1 MCGDD
6 DAANGDGSA
15 GARGPLARMTDRGSD
30 VDDAAAPAA
39 PNGVDV
45 VPVSAEAAPIPA
57 PAPPEAAPL
66 RAVPVAAGDPVPRW
80 LRSGAAI
87 AWRLLVVVAAIA
99 VTAYA
104 LAYLRIV
111 VLPVIV
117 AVLVSTVLRPPTRWL
132 IRHRFSSGAAALTVL
147 LAAIAL
153 LVCALAMAGA
163 AVARQV
169 SDLAD
174 SVQEGIREAGDALSE
189 PPFNVSDAD
198 IDRYIDNAGEQ
209 LSDSSGALTG
219 GVVHGAVIAGE
230 VITGLIITL
239 LLLFFFLKDGPSIW
253 RWIVD
258 TFGGRRGRQ
267 LDELAR
273 RSYFALTGYV
283 RGLFLVGAADATMI
297 GAGLAILGVPL
308 VIPLM
313 LLTFLAAFVPLIG
326 AFTAGLAAVLIA
338 LVDGGVVTALIVLGL
353 VVAVQQVEG
362 HLLYPLIMG
371 RTIHIHPIAVI
382 LALATGGILA
392 GIIGVFI
399 SVPILTL
406 AATALAYAR
415 ELRESAAAAPPG
427 PAPRSS

>member
-1 MCGDD
+1 MTADRQRPGDVEPDRDEASAPAVPPPDD
-6 DAANGDGSA
+6 D
-15 GARGPLARMTDRGSD
+15 PP
-30 VDDAAAPAA
+30 VAP
-39 PNGVDV
+39 
-45 VPVSAEAAPIPA
+45 E
-57 PAPPEAAPL
+57 APPVPAGSED
-66 RAVPVAAGDPVPRW
+66 VPVAAPAGLPPATDPVPRW

-87 AWRLLVVVAAIA
+87 AWRLLVLVAAIA
-99 VTAYA
+99 LAAYA

-111 VLPVIV
+111 VLPIIV
-117 AVLVSTVLRPPTRWL
+117 AILVSTVLSPATRWL
-132 IRHRFSSGAAALTVL
+132 TRHRFSDGAAALTVL
-147 LAAIAL
+147 LGAIAVL
-153 LVCALAMAGA
+153 ATALTMAGA

-169 SDLAD
+169 ADLGD

-189 PPFNVSDAD
+189 PPFDVSQAD
-198 IDRYIDNAGEQ
+198 IDRYIDNAGDQ

-219 GVVHGAVIAGE
+219 GVVHGAVLAGE
-230 VITGLIITL
+230 VITGLIIML
-239 LLLFFFLKDGPSIW
+239 LLLFFFLKDGPKLW
-253 RWIVD
+253 RWVVD
-258 TFGGRRGRQ
+258 TFGGRQRTR

-283 RGLFLVGAADATMI
+283 RGLVLVGAADATMI

-326 AFTAGLAAVLIA
+326 AFSAGLAAVLIA
-338 LVDGGVVTALIVLGL
+338 LVDGGLVTALIVLGL
-353 VVAVQQVEG
+353 VIAVQQVEG

-399 SVPILTL
+399 SVPILTV
-406 AATALAYAR
+406 AATALAFAR
-415 ELRESAAAAPPG
+415 DTRGPPVQAPAPAPPP
-427 PAPRSS
+427 PAPAQPG

>member
-1 MCGDD
+1 MTADRQRPADLEPDGVEESAPSVAQSDD
-6 DAANGDGSA
+6 SSPEAS
-15 GARGPLARMTDRGSD
+15 
-30 VDDAAAPAA
+30 AAAPAPA
-39 PNGVDV
+39 GVDAV
-45 VPVSAEAAPIPA
+45 AVATPAGVPPA
-57 PAPPEAAPL
+57 T
-66 RAVPVAAGDPVPRW
+66 DPVPRW

-87 AWRLLVVVAAIA
+87 AWRLLVLGAAIA
-99 VTAYA
+99 LVAYA

-117 AVLVSTVLRPPTRWL
+117 ALLISTVLGPPTRWL
-132 IRHRFSSGAAALTVL
+132 TRHRFSDGAAALTVL
-147 LAAIAL
+147 LAALAAL
-153 LVCALAMAGA
+153 GTALTMAGA

-189 PPFNVSDAD
+189 PPFNLSQAD
-198 IDRYIDNAGEQ
+198 IDRYIDNAGDQ

-219 GVVHGAVIAGE
+219 GVVHGAVLAGE

-239 LLLFFFLKDGPSIW
+239 LLLFFFLKDGPKIW
-253 RWIVD
+253 RWVVD
-258 TFGGRRGRQ
+258 TFGGRQRAR
-267 LDELAR
+267 LDELAL

-283 RGLFLVGAADATMI
+283 RGLVLVGAADATMI

-326 AFTAGLAAVLIA
+326 AFSAGLAAVLIA

-353 VVAVQQVEG
+353 VIAVQQVEG

-399 SVPILTL
+399 SVPILTV
-406 AATALAYAR
+406 AATALKYAR
-415 ELRESAAAAPPG
+415 DTREAPPPVAAQPG
-427 PAPRSS
+427 

>member
-1 MCGDD
+1 MKADPQRSAKNDTDGVE
-6 DAANGDGSA
+6 AAAQSPPVDGEEPTVPEPPPPTA
-15 GARGPLARMTDRGSD
+15 PAPA
-30 VDDAAAPAA
+30 VAPAAPAA
-39 PNGVDV
+39 RPD
-45 VPVSAEAAPIPA
+45 
-57 PAPPEAAPL
+57 
-66 RAVPVAAGDPVPRW
+66 AGDPVPRW

-87 AWRLLVVVAAIA
+87 AWRLLALLAAIA
-99 VTAYA
+99 LTAYA

-132 IRHRFSSGAAALTVL
+132 TRHRFSDGAAAATVL
-147 LAAIAL
+147 LAAIAV
-153 LVCALAMAGA
+153 LVAALTMAGA

-169 SDLAD
+169 SDLAE

-189 PPFNVSDAD
+189 PPFNLSDAD
-198 IDRYIDNAGEQ
+198 IDRYIDNAADQ

-239 LLLFFFLKDGPSIW
+239 LLLFFFLKDGPGMW
-253 RWIVD
+253 RWVVD
-258 TFGGRRGRQ
+258 TFGGRQRTR
-267 LDELAR
+267 LDEMAR

-283 RGLFLVGAADATMI
+283 RGLVLVGAADATLI

-326 AFTAGLAAVLIA
+326 AFSAGLAAVLIA
-338 LVDGGVVTALIVLGL
+338 LVDGGVVTALIVLAL
-353 VVAVQQVEG
+353 VVAVQQIEG
-362 HLLYPLIMG
+362 HLLYPIIMG

-382 LALATGGILA
+382 VALATGGILA

-399 SVPILTL
+399 SVPILTV
-406 AATALAYAR
+406 AATALTHVR
-415 ELRESAAAAPPG
+415 ETRAPPVPAAAESG
-427 PAPRSS
+427 

>member
-1 MCGDD
+1 MTADPQPSVDPTSGAKEAPPPLPEPVER
-6 DAANGDGSA
+6 AAAEPTPPD
-15 GARGPLARMTDRGSD
+15 PP
-30 VDDAAAPAA
+30 AAPAQ
-39 PNGVDV
+39 
-45 VPVSAEAAPIPA
+45 PA
-57 PAPPEAAPL
+57 GPSAPL
-66 RAVPVAAGDPVPRW
+66 DDPVPRW

-87 AWRLLVVVAAIA
+87 GWRLLVVVAA
-99 VTAYA
+99 VGVSAYA

-111 VLPVIV
+111 VLPIIV
-117 AVLVSTVLRPPTRWL
+117 AVLVSTILRPPTRWL
-132 IRHRFSSGAAALTVL
+132 TRHRFSDGAAALTVL
-147 LAAIAL
+147 LAAIAV
-153 LVCALAMAGA
+153 LVAALSMAGA

-174 SVQEGIREAGDALSE
+174 SVERGIREAGDALSE
-189 PPFNVSDAD
+189 PPFNLSDAD

-219 GVVHGAVIAGE
+219 GLVHGAVVAGE
-230 VITGLIITL
+230 VVTGLIITL

-253 RWIVD
+253 RWVVD
-258 TFGGRRGRQ
+258 TFGGRQRAR

-283 RGLFLVGAADATMI
+283 RGLVLVGAADATMI

-313 LLTFLAAFVPLIG
+313 LLTFLGAFIPLIG
-326 AFTAGLAAVLIA
+326 AFSAGLAAVLIA

-353 VVAVQQVEG
+353 VIAVQQVEG

-392 GIIGVFI
+392 GIIGIFI
-399 SVPILTL
+399 SVPILTV
-406 AATALAYAR
+406 AATALAYTR
-415 ELRESAAAAPPG
+415 ELRESEAPPPPPPSAAPPT
-427 PAPRSS
+427 

>member
-1 MCGDD
+1 
-6 DAANGDGSA
+6 
-15 GARGPLARMTDRGSD
+15 
-30 VDDAAAPAA
+30 
-39 PNGVDV
+39 
-45 VPVSAEAAPIPA
+45 
-57 PAPPEAAPL
+57 
-66 RAVPVAAGDPVPRW
+66 VPRW

-87 AWRLLVVVAAIA
+87 GWRLLVLVAAIA

-111 VLPVIV
+111 VLPIIV

-132 IRHRFSSGAAALTVL
+132 TRHRFSDGAAALTVL
-147 LAAIAL
+147 LAAIAV
-153 LVCALAMAGA
+153 LVAALTMAGA

-189 PPFNVSDAD
+189 PPFNLSDAD
-198 IDRYIDNAGEQ
+198 IDRYIDNVGEQ
-209 LSDSSGALTG
+209 LSDSGGALTD
-219 GVVHGAVIAGE
+219 GVVHGAVVAGE

-253 RWIVD
+253 RWIVE
-258 TFGGRRGRQ
+258 TFGGRQRTR

-283 RGLFLVGAADATMI
+283 RGLVLVGAADATMI

-308 VIPLM
+308 VVPLM
-313 LLTFLAAFVPLIG
+313 LLTFLGAFIPLIG

-353 VVAVQQVEG
+353 VIAVQQIEG

-392 GIIGVFI
+392 GIIGIFI

-415 ELRESAAAAPPG
+415 ESREAPP
-427 PAPRSS
+427 PAPPPAHTQPA

>member
-1 MCGDD
+1 
-6 DAANGDGSA
+6 
-15 GARGPLARMTDRGSD
+15 MTDGEIEPDKAPAPAGRRPRKGVPAAEPVPD
-30 VDDAAAPAA
+30 PAPEPDPAAA
-39 PNGVDV
+39 
-45 VPVSAEAAPIPA
+45 AEPESA
-57 PAPPEAAPL
+57 PAPPDLLAAAPP
-66 RAVPVAAGDPVPRW
+66 APPPAADPVPRW

-87 AWRLLVVVAAIA
+87 GWRLLVLAAATA

-111 VLPVIV
+111 VLPIIV

-132 IRHRFSSGAAALTVL
+132 IRHRFSDGAAALTVL
-147 LAAIAL
+147 LGAIVLLITAL
-153 LVCALAMAGA
+153 TMAGA

-174 SVQEGIREAGDALSE
+174 SVQEGIREAGAALSE
-189 PPFNVSDAD
+189 PPFNLSDAD
-198 IDRYIDNAGEQ
+198 IDRYIDNAGDQ

-219 GVVHGAVIAGE
+219 GVLHGAVVAGE

-258 TFGGRRGRQ
+258 TFGGRQSRR

-283 RGLFLVGAADATMI
+283 RGLVLVGAADATMI

-415 ELRESAAAAPPG
+415 ELRDDDDGGGKAGRPAAAGA
-427 PAPRSS
+427 AE

>member
-1 MCGDD
+1 MTVDRQRPGDPTPD
-6 DAANGDGSA
+6 GDEDPVPSVAAPGGDAPLVTDAAPEHAEPEPEPD
-15 GARGPLARMTDRGSD
+15 P
-30 VDDAAAPAA
+30 APAA
-39 PNGVDV
+39 PSRL
-45 VPVSAEAAPIPA
+45 PPA
-57 PAPPEAAPL
+57 T
-66 RAVPVAAGDPVPRW
+66 DPVPRW

-87 AWRLLVVVAAIA
+87 AWRLLALAAAIA
-99 VTAYA
+99 LTAYA

-111 VLPVIV
+111 VLPIIV
-117 AVLVSTVLRPPTRWL
+117 AVLVSTVLGPPTRWL
-132 IRHRFSSGAAALTVL
+132 TRHRFSDGAAALTVL
-147 LAAIAL
+147 LGAIGL
-153 LVCALAMAGA
+153 LVTALTMAGA

-174 SVQEGIREAGDALSE
+174 SVQEGIREAGEALSE
-189 PPFNVSDAD
+189 PPFNLSQGD
-198 IDRYIDNAGEQ
+198 IDRYIDNAGDQ

-219 GVVHGAVIAGE
+219 GLVHGAVLAGE
-230 VITGLIITL
+230 VITGLILTL
-239 LLLFFFLKDGPSIW
+239 LLLFFFLKDGPKIW
-253 RWIVD
+253 RWVVE
-258 TFGGRRGRQ
+258 TFGGRQRAR

-283 RGLFLVGAADATMI
+283 RGLVLVGAADAAMI

-326 AFTAGLAAVLIA
+326 AFSAGLAAVLIA

-353 VVAVQQVEG
+353 VIAVQQVEG

-399 SVPILTL
+399 SVPILTV

-415 ELRESAAAAPPG
+415 DTRDP
-427 PAPRSS
+427 PAPVPQPG

>member
-1 MCGDD
+1 M
-6 DAANGDGSA
+6 
-15 GARGPLARMTDRGSD
+15 
-30 VDDAAAPAA
+30 
-39 PNGVDV
+39 
-45 VPVSAEAAPIPA
+45 PA
-57 PAPPEAAPL
+57 PAGLDVVAVATPAGVPPATDA
-66 RAVPVAAGDPVPRW
+66 VPRW

-87 AWRLLVVVAAIA
+87 AWRLLVLGAAIA
-99 VTAYA
+99 LAAYA

-117 AVLVSTVLRPPTRWL
+117 AVLISTVLGPPTRWL
-132 IRHRFSSGAAALTVL
+132 TRHRFSDGAAALTVL
-147 LAAIAL
+147 LAALAAL
-153 LVCALAMAGA
+153 GTALTMAGA

-189 PPFNVSDAD
+189 PPFNLSQAD
-198 IDRYIDNAGEQ
+198 IDRYIDNAGDQ

-219 GVVHGAVIAGE
+219 GVVHGAVLAGE

-239 LLLFFFLKDGPSIW
+239 LLLFFFLKDGPKIW
-253 RWIVD
+253 RWVVD
-258 TFGGRRGRQ
+258 TFGGRQRAR

-283 RGLFLVGAADATMI
+283 RGLVLVGAADATMI

-326 AFTAGLAAVLIA
+326 AFSAGLAAVLIA

-353 VVAVQQVEG
+353 VIAVQQVEG

-399 SVPILTL
+399 SVPILTV
-406 AATALAYAR
+406 AATALKYAKDTR
-415 ELRESAAAAPPG
+415 EAPPPVAAQPG
-427 PAPRSS
+427 